1 MLNNYKVKGE
11 ITIEMREYLEINEN
25 TSYQNIWDT
34 VKAILRGEF
43 ITINV

>member
-1 MLNNYKVKGE
+1 
-11 ITIEMREYLEINEN
+11 MREYLEINEN

>member
-1 MLNNYKVKGE
+1 MLNNYQVKGE

>member
-1 MLNNYKVKGE
+1 MLNNYQVKGE

-34 VKAILRGEF
+34 VKVVLRGEF

>member
-1 MLNNYKVKGE
+1 MLNNYQVKGE

-34 VKAILRGEF
+34 VKAVLRGEF